1 VASLA
6 VVVIALV
13 WLRNPWSA
21 ALLVPAA
28 HLWLLAAAP
37 EVRIGRVVA
46 VALALGG
53 FALPALAAVGYA
65 VALHA
70 GPIDLLWICLLAVAG
85 GHVSPIGVLLGA
97 IVLGCGVSA
106 VAVARCRTTPPR
118 RTIEPPDVV
127 SRGPLS
133 YAGPGSLGGTESALR
148 R

>member
-1 VASLA
+1 RLGLGRPTGAEAAAGVASLA

-37 EVRIGRVVA
+37 EVRIGRLVA

-70 GPIDLLWICLLAVAG
+70 GPIDLLWICLL
-85 GHVSPIGVLLGA
+85 
-97 IVLGCGVSA
+97 A